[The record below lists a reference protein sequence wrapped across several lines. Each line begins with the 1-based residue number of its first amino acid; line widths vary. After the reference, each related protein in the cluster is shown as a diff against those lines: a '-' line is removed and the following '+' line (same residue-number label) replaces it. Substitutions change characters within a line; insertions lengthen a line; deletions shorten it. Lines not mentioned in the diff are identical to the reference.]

1 MPNIE
6 FLKMTKIAP
15 REQISQKY
23 YKSPTDIIQCQFQ
36 IGFMVSNLTNL
47 GESTL
52 VLSEVNSIVLD
63 EIEPVRSLDHR

>member
-36 IGFMVSNLTNL
+36 IGFTASNQTYL
-47 GESTL
+47 GGSSEPL
-52 VLSEVNSIVLD
+52 LEVNS
-63 EIEPVRSLDHR
+63 